1 MAVLSCAVIGW
12 VDLVAPRLRS
22 RWILN
27 TQNKHG
33 VDHGITWR
41 VLLKFCS
48 ELLTQWYVYFFAAL
62 NVRSAFTAPQDYI
75 LGTCHV
81 CMFWFRMSNI
91 RDNRQASKEERFFET
106 GREINKDIAVPK
118 RLPQI
123 PIVREDCQI
132 VRSAFHRLACV
143 AGVFRARSI
152 SPSPFPFLAPAT
164 QAIHRFKR

>member
-1 MAVLSCAVIGW
+1 
-12 VDLVAPRLRS
+12 
-22 RWILN
+22 
-27 TQNKHG
+27 
-33 VDHGITWR
+33 
-41 VLLKFCS
+41 
-48 ELLTQWYVYFFAAL
+48 
-62 NVRSAFTAPQDYI
+62 
-75 LGTCHV
+75 
-81 CMFWFRMSNI
+81 MFWFRMSNI